1 MGADSAAAE
10 VMGFLGFEKGYVA
23 DRAAKVGTDCGVVGS
38 VQNRLSLSSPRVG
51 LLRIAWVA
59 VITIGFAV
67 GSLAIDSTNVAVPLL
82 PSRTLQKHAVDPAAS
97 LLQDFQV
104 YPPVLIASSNGS
116 LSLTDG
122 SSTTTNVATGS
133 NTTSCEEVLMVY
145 SFANSYGAPFVG
157 NYTPPSCAFNRVT
170 LNFTVISAGR
180 QFDRLGTLYFGD
192 TEIWRTSTAEPSATG
207 IRWTYLK
214 DVTNFLTLFQ
224 QQQKIIFDLGNLI
237 NNIYTAPYNATLTA
251 SFFSADDSIVPADL
265 IIPVS
270 ARQSASNAPS
280 VFTFPT
286 DNATNTLT
294 LPQNIRRAVFTI
306 AACGQ
311 ADEEFWWSN
320 VLSSDTQ
327 TFPQTGAL
335 YGFSPFREL
344 QLFIDGML
352 AGVAWPFPIIFTG
365 GVVPGL
371 WRPIVGIDA
380 FDLREDEIDIT
391 PFLPLLCDG
400 AEHSFEIRV
409 SGINDTGN
417 GTGILAETVGSN
429 WPVTGKI
436 FLWLDP
442 EGSVTTGSGPVAT
455 VPDPVFQL
463 SSSVGKLAN
472 GTNETLTYQ
481 VNAQRTISFVST
493 INTANGPETASWS
506 QNLSYSNFGNYTQ
519 AGNVQVNNQSTAGT
533 DVSSLNYSRSLDYPL
548 YAFSAYGS
556 VHDNITIFANVI
568 RGRNVQTIGQAVF
581 PTGLEPV
588 EETLSQ
594 SPAFQGSSLQTIQNG
609 TATYL
614 ANQTSNT
621 SFSFGT
627 TEQDMTLS
635 GLLTSGSGNAQS
647 GPAVVSSSELF
658 HRYVEAVNSTIV
670 EDDETLVG
678 RPVSHDHSGSPSMNN
693 FAGSGT
699 RSMLGRGPPVAAR
712 GNVLRRGL

>member
-1 MGADSAAAE
+1 MGLQR
-10 VMGFLGFEKGYVA
+10 F
-23 DRAAKVGTDCGVVGS
+23 
-38 VQNRLSLSSPRVG
+38 
-51 LLRIAWVA
+51 AWVA

-67 GSLAIDSTNVAVPLL
+67 SSLAIDSTSTSIVPHL
-82 PSRTLQKHAVDPAAS
+82 SSHTLQKHDVDLTAP

-122 SSTTTNVATGS
+122 SSTTTDVAPVS
-133 NTTSCEEVLMVY
+133 NATSCQEVLMVY

-157 NYTPPSCAFNRVT
+157 NYTPPSCSFNRIT
-170 LNFTVISAGR
+170 LNFTVTSAGR

-192 TEIWRTSTAEPSATG
+192 TEIWRTSTAEPTSIG

-214 DVTNFLTLFQ
+214 DVTNYLTLFQ

-251 SFFSADDSIVPADL
+251 SFFTAGDSDPPADL
-265 IIPVS
+265 IFPVS

-280 VFTFPT
+280 VFTFPV

-311 ADEEFWWSN
+311 AEEEFWWSN

-400 AEHSFEIRV
+400 AAHSFEIRV

-417 GTGILAETVGSN
+417 GTGVLAETVGSN

-442 EGSVTTGSGPVAT
+442 EGSVTTGSGPLAT
-455 VPDPVFQL
+455 TPDPVFQL
-463 SSSVGKLAN
+463 SSSVGKLPN

-481 VNAQRTISFVST
+481 VNAQRSISFVST
-493 INTANGPETASWS
+493 INTANGSQTASWS
-506 QNLSYSNFGNYTQ
+506 QNLTYSNFGNFTA
-519 AGNVQVNNQSTAGT
+519 AGNTQVNNQSTSGE
-533 DVSSLNYSRSLDYPL
+533 DLSSLNYSRSLNYPL
-548 YAFSAYGS
+548 YAFSVYGT
-556 VHDNITIFANVI
+556 VRDNITIFANVL
-568 RGRNVQTIGQAVF
+568 RGRDVQTIGQAVF
-581 PTGLEPV
+581 PTGLESFEPV
-588 EETLSQ
+588 EAVQ
-594 SPAFQGSSLQTIQNG
+594 NQYPAFQGSLLQTTQNG
-609 TATYL
+609 TATYFS
-614 ANQTSNT
+614 NQTSNT

-627 TEQDMTLS
+627 TVQDMVFA
-635 GLLTSGSGNAQS
+635 GVVTSDSGNAESPPQ
-647 GPAVVSSSELF
+647 VVSTSELF
-658 HRYVEAVNSTIV
+658 RRHVEADNSTVI
-670 EDDETLVG
+670 EDDETVIG
-678 RPVSHDHSGSPSMNN
+678 HSIRPAHFNSPSMND

-699 RSMLGRGPPVAAR
+699 RSMLGRGPPGSKAAS
-712 GNVLRRGL
+712 RRK